1 MKASGKIGS
10 NGEQV
15 SDNVEKRLKPIHI
28 YNLYVRIKANIMY
41 KVKGFAKASR
51 MSVI

>member
-1 MKASGKIGS
+1 MKASGKRGS

-15 SDNVEKRLKPIHI
+15 SDKVEKRLKPIHKYI
-28 YNLYVRIKANIMY
+28 FYVRIKANVMY